1 MKKRSRAGLL
11 GVHGVA
17 FCVFSLGLLAACNSD
32 DQGQPPT
39 TQDGPAVRLDMGQGT
54 HGLTKLFFLHHS
66 TGEGLVMEGGMRAAI
81 KAYNSQHGTTFE
93 LWDHEYNSQGL
104 RDAAGQLTGSGYE
117 IPNDNTDPDGLHYLW
132 TSQDSD
138 CRTCRDKILQNHEV
152 IAFKSCFPASSIA
165 DASELAQ
172 RKTWYEAMRKVF
184 DGRKDRLF
192 VVISTP
198 PLHRLDT
205 DATAAKNARL
215 FASWL
220 CSPAYLSGH
229 DNVRCFDLFDAL
241 AQPDDGSAAAN
252 MLRYAYEEDHTGSDS
267 HPNEA
272 ANKAVGP
279 LLARFLIAAALSY

>member
-1 MKKRSRAGLL
+1 MRERSR
-11 GVHGVA
+11 GVEVLVRGVA
-17 FCVFSLGLLAACNSD
+17 VIVLGIGLAAACSSEEE
-32 DQGQPPT
+32 GQPPPT
-39 TQDGPAVRLDMGQGT
+39 GDGPSQRLDLGQGT
-54 HGLTKLFFLHHS
+54 HGLTNLFFLHHS
-66 TGEGLVMEGGMRAAI
+66 TGEGLVVQGNMRAVI
-81 KAYNSQHGTTFE
+81 KAYNSQHGTSFA
-93 LWDHEYNSQGL
+93 LWDHEYNGQGL
-104 RDAAGQLTGSGYE
+104 RDAAGQLTGSGYN
-117 IPNDNTDPDGLHYLW
+117 IPDDNTDPDGLHDLW
-132 TSQDSD
+132 TSQDTG
-138 CRTCRDKILQNHEV
+138 CKACRDKILQNHQV
-152 IAFKSCFPASSIA
+152 IAFKSCFPASAIA

-192 VVISTP
+192 VVMSTP

-205 DATAAKNARL
+205 DATSAKNARL

-252 MLRYAYEEDHTGSDS
+252 MLKYDYELDHTSSDS
-267 HPNEA
+267 HPNDA

-279 LLARFLIAAALSY
+279 LLAKFLIAAALSY